1 MSQIQ
6 EQMMFEEYIDGV
18 LQLDDEQ
25 FYEYYDSLDEDQQ
38 EELEEVIG
46 KIAKGIGKVAV
57 APITLPFKAVKGIAK
72 GVGKVA
78 KGAAKAVTS
87 KPAKA
92 AGSAIAKGAGM
103 AAKGAASGIKKVA
116 NRLSTSG
123 RADAAKKKADAIAK
137 RTSERERLKKEKDR
151 VDQERQKARD
161 AMKKDIE
168 KEKSESVDEA
178 VAQKDAFVVTGGK
191 GDNDQKVIGVFKD
204 ERSAKKARDDYNKN
218 NRPAKPSHKARVY
231 KQTRLS
237 QAGKRYKPG
246 EKISYSA
253 YGNKMQF
260 TKIKEAVDPQDTGGA
275 EEVDMIMNQVKGM
288 RHFLDGIESMI
299 SKDGDVEE
307 WLQNKIT
314 KAHDYLKTAYSYKTG
329 EEQKESAESY
339 EPLEE
344 FTSKQ
349 IDRLKKEYEPLR
361 GKETGHS
368 PETFAKL
375 RNMMDR
381 FQKPNL
387 LALAKADIP
396 ILSSA
401 AKAKLVM
408 KFGMKWKSLPEN
420 FLPYIEIFADDNQ
433 ELSEVK
439 KGKFKEV
446 DPKVID
452 RIEKMMRGSRAEK
465 DSIANMLNYFMPP
478 EVVDMVRY
486 KLKIV
491 PKRGKIKFR

>member
-1 MSQIQ
+1 MQRYGLNMSQIQ

-57 APITLPFKAVKGIAK
+57 SPITLPFKAVKGIAK

-116 NRLSTSG
+116 NRLSTTG

-137 RTSERERLKKEKDR
+137 RTSERERLRKEKDR

-168 KEKSESVDEA
+168 KEKSEALDDKDKETIKPIIKQLKKSV
-178 VAQKDAFVVTGGK
+178 T
-191 GDNDQKVIGVFKD
+191 
-204 ERSAKKARDDYNKN
+204 
-218 NRPAKPSHKARVY
+218 
-231 KQTRLS
+231 
-237 QAGKRYKPG
+237 
-246 EKISYSA
+246 
-253 YGNKMQF
+253 
-260 TKIKEAVDPQDTGGA
+260 
-275 EEVDMIMNQVKGM
+275 
-288 RHFLDGIESMI
+288 
-299 SKDGDVEE
+299 
-307 WLQNKIT
+307 
-314 KAHDYLKTAYSYKTG
+314 AHDKQAKQLEKDIDDEFMP
-329 EEQKESAESY
+329 EE
-339 EPLEE
+339 LENLVE

-349 IDRLKKEYEPLR
+349 IARLKREYEDLR
-361 GKETGHS
+361 GKETGMN
-368 PETFAKL
+368 PEKFAKL
-375 RNMMDR
+375 RKLMDR
-381 FQKPNL
+381 FSKSQL
-387 LALAKADIP
+387 LQLVKADIP
-396 ILSSA
+396 ILSSG
-401 AKAKLVM
+401 AKSKLVL
-408 KFGMKWKSLPEN
+408 KFGMKWKQLPED
-420 FLPYIEIFADDNQ
+420 FLPYIEIFASDER
-433 ELSEVK
+433 ELGEAK
-439 KGKFKEV
+439 KSNFKEV
-446 DPKVID
+446 DPKVVD
-452 RIEKMMRGSRAEK
+452 RIEKMMNGTRAEK

>member
-1 MSQIQ
+1 MQRYGLNMSQIQ

-46 KIAKGIGKVAV
+46 KIAKGIGKVAIS
-57 APITLPFKAVKGIAK
+57 PITLPFKAVKGIAK

-103 AAKGAASGIKKVA
+103 AAKGAVSGIKKA
-116 NRLSTSG
+116 ADRLSTSG
-123 RADAAKKKADAIAK
+123 RADAAKKKADKIAK
-137 RTSERERLKKEKDR
+137 RNVDRERLAKEKDR
-151 VDQERQKARD
+151 IDQERKKARD

-168 KEKSESVDEA
+168 KEKSESFDEA

-204 ERSAKKARDDYNKN
+204 ERSAKKARDDYNKK

-237 QAGKRYKPG
+237 QAGKRFKPG
-246 EKISYSA
+246 EKIGYMTYS
-253 YGNKMQF
+253 NKAQF
-260 TKIKEAVDPQDTGGA
+260 TKVKEA
-275 EEVDMIMNQVKGM
+275 
-288 RHFLDGIESMI
+288 LDD
-299 SKDGDVEE
+299 KDKETIKPIIKALKKSV
-307 WLQNKIT
+307 T
-314 KAHDYLKTAYSYKTG
+314 AHDKQAKQLEKDIDDEFMP
-329 EEQKESAESY
+329 EE
-339 EPLEE
+339 LENLVE
-344 FTSKQ
+344 FTGKQ
-349 IDRLKKEYEPLR
+349 IARLKKEYEDLR
-361 GKETGHS
+361 GKETGIN
-368 PETFAKL
+368 PEKFAKL
-375 RNMMDR
+375 RKLMDR
-381 FQKPNL
+381 FSKSQL
-387 LALAKADIP
+387 LQLVKADIP
-396 ILSSA
+396 ILTSG
-401 AKAKLVM
+401 AKSKLVI
-408 KFGMKWKSLPEN
+408 KYGMKWKQLPED
-420 FLPYIEIFADDNQ
+420 FLPYIEIFASDER
-433 ELSEVK
+433 ELGEAK
-439 KGKFKEV
+439 KSNFKEV
-446 DPKVID
+446 DPKVVD
-452 RIEKMMRGSRAEK
+452 RIEKMMNGTRQEK

>member
-57 APITLPFKAVKGIAK
+57 SPITLPFKAVKGIAK

-92 AGSAIAKGAGM
+92 AGSAIAKGAGA
-103 AAKGAASGIKKVA
+103 AAKGAVSGIKKA
-116 NRLSTSG
+116 ADRLSVSG
-123 RADAAKKKADAIAK
+123 RADAAKKKADKIAK
-137 RTSERERLKKEKDR
+137 RNQDRERLAKEKDR
-151 VDQERQKARD
+151 IDQERQKARD

-168 KEKSESVDEA
+168 KEKSEALDDKDKETIKPIIKALKKSVTAHDKQA
-178 VAQKDAFVVTGGK
+178 KQLQKDI
-191 GDNDQKVIGVFKD
+191 DD
-204 ERSAKKARDDYNKN
+204 EFI
-218 NRPAKPSHKARVY
+218 P
-231 KQTRLS
+231 
-237 QAGKRYKPG
+237 
-246 EKISYSA
+246 
-253 YGNKMQF
+253 
-260 TKIKEAVDPQDTGGA
+260 
-275 EEVDMIMNQVKGM
+275 EE
-288 RHFLDGIESMI
+288 L
-299 SKDGDVEE
+299 
-307 WLQNKIT
+307 
-314 KAHDYLKTAYSYKTG
+314 
-329 EEQKESAESY
+329 

-349 IDRLKKEYEPLR
+349 IERLRKEYEDLR
-361 GKETGHS
+361 GKETGIN
-368 PETFAKL
+368 PEKFKKL
-375 RNMMDR
+375 RGMMKR
-381 FQKPNL
+381 FPKANL
-387 LALAKADIP
+387 LKLVKADIP
-396 ILSSA
+396 ILTTG
-401 AKAKLVM
+401 AKAALVM
-408 KFGMKWKSLPEN
+408 YHGMQWKQLPED
-420 FLPYIEIFADDNQ
+420 FLPYIEIFASDER
-433 ELSEVK
+433 ELGEAK
-439 KGKFKEV
+439 KSNFKEV
-446 DPKVID
+446 DPKVVD
-452 RIEKMMRGSRAEK
+452 RIEKMMNGSRAEK